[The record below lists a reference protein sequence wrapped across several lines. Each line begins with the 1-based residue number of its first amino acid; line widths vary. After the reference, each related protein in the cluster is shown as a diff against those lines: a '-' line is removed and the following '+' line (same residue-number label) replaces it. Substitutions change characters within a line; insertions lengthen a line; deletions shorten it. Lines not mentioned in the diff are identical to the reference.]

1 MVKYCFIQ
9 ENFFAYTSE
18 KINIFKHTICQ
29 YKKETYLNLK
39 NYDDR
44 VAVTKLRLSSHKL
57 VVVTTA
63 KWYKLPDDQRIRRYW
78 YEMHVLFDCDNYNA
92 LRQYKIKKKRQ
103 LIILYKAL
111 AINYKNLKFSPV
123 RKIFEISQYIW

>member
-1 MVKYCFIQ
+1 MLKTVFLSILFKKLEIYQILQFKWSYGQMLFIQ

-18 KINIFKHTICQ
+18 KINIFKQTICQ

-63 KWYKLPDDQRIRRYW
+63 K
-78 YEMHVLFDCDNYNA
+78 
-92 LRQYKIKKKRQ
+92 
-103 LIILYKAL
+103 
-111 AINYKNLKFSPV
+111 
-123 RKIFEISQYIW
+123 

>member
-57 VVVTTA
+57 VVVTTG
-63 KWYKLPDDQRIRRYW
+63 KWYKLPDDQRIRRY
-78 YEMHVLFDCDNYNA
+78 
-92 LRQYKIKKKRQ
+92 
-103 LIILYKAL
+103 
-111 AINYKNLKFSPV
+111 
-123 RKIFEISQYIW
+123 

>member
-1 MVKYCFIQ
+1 MVKCCFIQ

-18 KINIFKHTICQ
+18 KINIFKQTICQ

>member
-1 MVKYCFIQ
+1 MVKCCFIQ

-18 KINIFKHTICQ
+18 KINIFKQTICQ

-57 VVVTTA
+57 IVVTRA
-63 KWYKLPDDQRIRRYW
+63 K
-78 YEMHVLFDCDNYNA
+78 
-92 LRQYKIKKKRQ
+92 
-103 LIILYKAL
+103 
-111 AINYKNLKFSPV
+111 
-123 RKIFEISQYIW
+123 